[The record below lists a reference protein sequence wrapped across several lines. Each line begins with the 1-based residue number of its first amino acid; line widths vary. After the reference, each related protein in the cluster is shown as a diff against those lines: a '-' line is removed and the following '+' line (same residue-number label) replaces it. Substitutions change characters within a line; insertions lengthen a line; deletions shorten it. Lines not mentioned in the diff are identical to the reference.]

1 MKIWIKYLIG
11 IALGVAAALILPFD
25 DLRWSATLSFITE
38 IIVRI
43 GRYSLLPLLFF
54 SGIMAAY
61 RLKSDGFLLRTTF
74 WTVGTIIAT
83 SLLLTT
89 LGLISILAVNLPRIP
104 IAIERV
110 SDVDSIGIQ
119 NLMRNVFPYSAFNS
133 LTQDAFLLPAFV
145 FALMIGFGCCIKH
158 SNLKPLTSFF
168 DAMSELFY
176 NISSAMTE
184 LFSAGIVFV
193 MCSWTIQFRDVI
205 KSGVFTPL
213 IIMLLVD
220 FAILVGIVYPLIL
233 RFLCKNRR
241 PFKILYASL
250 VPFFISFFSGD
261 TNLSLL
267 SEMRMG
273 KERLGIRQRTNGF
286 SFPLFSIFARGGTS
300 LIVII
305 SFIMVWRSYSTLSIE
320 FFDMLLI
327 SLTALVLSFILGNIP
342 VGGTFTALTILCT
355 LYGRGMETGYLLLKP
370 AAVILGSFAALFD
383 AASAMF
389 GCYIIA
395 NKTKTIEARRPK
407 NF

>member
-1 MKIWIKYLIG
+1 MRIWIKYLIG
-11 IALGVAAALILPFD
+11 IALGAAAALILPFNN
-25 DLRWSATLSFITE
+25 LQWNATLSFMTE

-54 SGIMAAY
+54 SGIMASY
-61 RLKSDGFLLRTTF
+61 RLKSDGFLLRTTL
-74 WTVGTIIAT
+74 WTVGTIVAT
-83 SLLLTT
+83 SLLLTA
-89 LGLISILAVNLPRIP
+89 LGLISILTVHLPRIP

-110 SDVDSIGIQ
+110 NDIDSIGIQ
-119 NLMRNVFPYSAFNS
+119 NLMRNIFPYSAFNS

-168 DAMSELFY
+168 DAASELFY
-176 NISSAMTE
+176 NISSAITE
-184 LFSAGIVFV
+184 LFSAGIVFI

-213 IIMLLVD
+213 IIMLSVD
-220 FAILVGIVYPLIL
+220 FVILVGIVYPLIL

-250 VPFFISFFSGD
+250 VPFFTSFFSGD

-300 LIVII
+300 CIAII
-305 SFIMVWRSYSTLSIE
+305 SFVMIWRSYSTLSIE
-320 FFDMLLI
+320 FLDILSI
-327 SLTALVLSFILGNIP
+327 SFTALVLSFILGNIP
-342 VGGTFTALTILCT
+342 VGGTFIALTILCT

-395 NKTKTIEARRPK
+395 NKTKTIEARRP
-407 NF
+407 

>member
-11 IALGVAAALILPFD
+11 IALGAAAALILPFD
-25 DLRWSATLSFITE
+25 NLQWNATLSFITE

-43 GRYSLLPLLFF
+43 GRYSLLPFLFF

-61 RLKSDGFLLRTTF
+61 RLKSDGLLLRTTL
-74 WTVGTIIAT
+74 WTVGTIVAT
-83 SLLLTT
+83 SLLLTA
-89 LGLISILAVNLPRIP
+89 LGLISILTVHLPRIP

-110 SDVDSIGIQ
+110 SDIDSIGIQ
-119 NLMRNVFPYSAFNS
+119 NLMRNIFPYSAFNS
-133 LTQDAFLLPAFV
+133 LAQDAFLLPAFV

-158 SNLKPLTSFF
+158 SNLKPLTTFF
-168 DAMSELFY
+168 DAASELFY
-176 NISSAMTE
+176 NISSAITE

-220 FAILVGIVYPLIL
+220 FVILVGIVYPLIL

-250 VPFFISFFSGD
+250 VPFFTSFFSGD
-261 TNLSLL
+261 SNLSLL

-300 LIVII
+300 FIVII
-305 SFIMVWRSYSTLSIE
+305 SFVMIWRSYSTLSIE
-320 FFDMLLI
+320 FFDMLSI
-327 SLTALVLSFILGNIP
+327 SLTALALSFLLGNIP

-383 AASAMF
+383 AATAMF
-389 GCYIIA
+389 GCYVIA
-395 NKTKTIEARRPK
+395 NKTKTIEARRP
-407 NF
+407 

>member
-1 MKIWIKYLIG
+1 M
-11 IALGVAAALILPFD
+11 ILPFNN
-25 DLRWSATLSFITE
+25 LQWNATLSFMTE

-54 SGIMAAY
+54 SGIMASY
-61 RLKSDGFLLRTTF
+61 RLKSDGFLLRTTL
-74 WTVGTIIAT
+74 WTVGTIVAT
-83 SLLLTT
+83 SLLLTA
-89 LGLISILAVNLPRIP
+89 LGLISILTVHLPRIP

-110 SDVDSIGIQ
+110 NDIDSIGIQ
-119 NLMRNVFPYSAFNS
+119 NLMRNIFPYSAFNS

-168 DAMSELFY
+168 DAASELFY
-176 NISSAMTE
+176 NISSAITE
-184 LFSAGIVFV
+184 LFSAGIVFI

-213 IIMLLVD
+213 IIMLSVD
-220 FAILVGIVYPLIL
+220 FVILVGIVYPLIL

-250 VPFFISFFSGD
+250 VPFFTSFFSGD

-300 LIVII
+300 CIAII
-305 SFIMVWRSYSTLSIE
+305 SFVMIWRSYSTLSIE
-320 FFDMLLI
+320 FLDILSI
-327 SLTALVLSFILGNIP
+327 SFTALVLSFILGNIP
-342 VGGTFTALTILCT
+342 VGGTFIALTILCT

-395 NKTKTIEARRPK
+395 NKTKTIEARRP
-407 NF
+407 

>member
-110 SDVDSIGIQ
+110 SELDSIGIQ

-370 AAVILGSFAALFD
+370 AAVILGSFSALFD

-395 NKTKTIEARRPK
+395 NKTKTIEAHRPK

>member
-110 SDVDSIGIQ
+110 SELDSIGIQ

-320 FFDMLLI
+320 FFDMLSI

-395 NKTKTIEARRPK
+395 NKTKTIEAHRPK